1 MDSYKTIIEIGSF
14 SIKTIIYSELNKEFS
29 IIGTGKTRTRGYTG
43 EEIENFDD
51 FIDCIKNSIVQAEKQ
66 ANYIIRD
73 AYILIT
79 NQSVQIKKTQ
89 KDLNLNGAIVE
100 KNDLRKISNI
110 KIPKDNNFHYN
121 LYTSHYKIDDKLI
134 TDNPVGLNC
143 NKLSII
149 SLVSMIDIKQI
160 NLLNN
165 IFQKLQIKILNY
177 LDSTTSYYFYI
188 KNKPKTKT
196 NVVLIDYGF
205 NNINIIVIKN
215 KVLHFIKKIPHGSKK
230 ITNDLVNIHNISF
243 DFAEKLKI
251 STIDLSDTRNSTVE
265 IPIWEEFG
273 DNKKKNVGHDNLKE
287 ITLDRLDETFDL
299 VLKSLPKDKS
309 FYSYVFTGGG
319 SKIKNFYNYFRTRFG
334 YDIQFLEPPK
344 SCGIPKVLNDASIMS
359 IYSSY
364 WILTNISSESSDF
377 IKNIDSFSNKIW
389 YKRFVDLL

>member
-1 MDSYKTIIEIGSF
+1 MDSYKSIIEIGSF

-29 IIGTGKTRTRGYTG
+29 IIGTGKTRTRGFNG

-51 FIDCIKNSIVQAEKQ
+51 FIECIKNSIVQAEKQ
-66 ANYIIRD
+66 ANYVIKD
-73 AYILIT
+73 TYILIT
-79 NQSVQIKKTQ
+79 NQSVKIKKTQ
-89 KDLNLNGAIVE
+89 KDIELNGAIVE
-100 KNDLRKISNI
+100 NNDLRKISKI
-110 KIPKDNNFHYN
+110 KISKDENYYYN
-121 LYTSHYKIDDKLI
+121 LYTSHYIIDDKLI

-149 SLVSMIDIKQI
+149 SLVSMIDIKQV

-177 LDSTTSYYFYI
+177 LDSTTSYFFYM
-188 KNKPKTKT
+188 KNKQKTKT
-196 NVVLIDYGF
+196 NLVLIDFGF
-205 NNINIIVIKN
+205 NNINIIMIKN
-215 KVLHFIKKIPHGSKK
+215 KVLHFQKKIIQGSKK
-230 ITNDLVNIHNISF
+230 ISNDLVKIHNVSF

-251 STIDLSDTRNSTVE
+251 STIDLSDTRNFTVE

-287 ITLDRLDETFDL
+287 ITLDRLDETFEL
-299 VLKSLPKDKS
+299 VLKTIPKDNN

-319 SKIKNFYNYFRTRFG
+319 SKIKNFYNYFRTKFG

-344 SCGIPKVLNDASIMS
+344 SCGIPNVLNDASIMS
-359 IYSSY
+359 LYSSF
-364 WILTNISSESSDF
+364 WLLTNKNYEYGNF
-377 IKNIDSFSNKIW
+377 IQKIDSFSNKIW

>member
-14 SIKTIIYSELNKEFS
+14 SIKTIIYSEFKQEFS
-29 IIGTGKTRTRGYTG
+29 IIGTGKTRSKGYTG
-43 EEIENFDD
+43 EDIENFDD

-73 AYILIT
+73 AYILVT

-89 KDLNLNGAIVE
+89 KDLNLNGAIIE
-100 KNDLRKISNI
+100 NNDLRKISKI
-110 KIPKDNNFHYN
+110 KIPKDDNYFYSI
-121 LYTSHYKIDDKLI
+121 YTSHYKIDDKLI

-149 SLVSMIDIKQI
+149 SLVSMVDIKQI

-177 LDSTTSYYFYI
+177 LDSTTSYYFYL
-188 KNKPKTKT
+188 KNKPKTKS
-196 NVVLIDYGF
+196 NIVLIDYGF
-205 NNINIIVIKN
+205 KYINIIMVKN
-215 KVLHFIKKIPHGSKK
+215 KVLHFIKKIPQGSKN
-230 ITNDLVNIHNISF
+230 ISNDLVNIHNISF

-273 DNKKKNVGHDNLKE
+273 DNKTKNVGHDNLKE
-287 ITLDRLDETFDL
+287 IIQDRLDETFGL
-299 VLKSLPKDKS
+299 VLKSLPKDNNY
-309 FYSYVFTGGG
+309 YSYIITGGG
-319 SKIKNFYNYFRTRFG
+319 SKLKNFYNYFRTKFG

-359 IYSSY
+359 LYSSF
-364 WILTNISSESSDF
+364 WLLTNKSAENNNF
-377 IKNIDSFSNKIW
+377 TQKIDSFSNKIW

>member
-14 SIKTIIYSELNKEFS
+14 SIKTIIYSKLNKEFS
-29 IIGTGKTRTRGYTG
+29 IIGTGKTRSRGYTG

-66 ANYIIRD
+66 ANHIIKD
-73 AYILIT
+73 TYILLT
-79 NQSVQIKKTQ
+79 NQSVQVKKTQ
-89 KDLNLNGAIVE
+89 KDMDLNGAIVE
-100 KNDLRKISNI
+100 KNDLRKISKI
-110 KIPKDNNFHYN
+110 KINKDKNFHYN
-121 LYTSHYKIDDKLI
+121 IYTSHFIIDDKLI
-134 TDNPVGLNC
+134 TDNPIGLNC
-143 NKLSII
+143 NKLSVI

-165 IFQKLQIKILNY
+165 IFQKLQIKILNF
-177 LDSTTSYYFYI
+177 LDSTTSYFFYL
-188 KNKPKTKT
+188 KNKSKTKT

-205 NNINIIVIKN
+205 NIINIIMIKN
-215 KVLHFIKKIPHGSKK
+215 KVLHFQKKIQQGSKK
-230 ITNDLVNIHNISF
+230 ISSDLVNIHNVSF

-251 STIDLSDTRNSTVE
+251 STIDLSDTRNSIVE

-287 ITLDRLDETFDL
+287 ITLDRLDETFQL
-299 VLKSLPKDKS
+299 VLKSLPSDKN

-319 SKIKNFYNYFRTRFG
+319 VKIKNFYNYFRTKFG

-344 SCGIPKVLNDASIMS
+344 ACGIPKVLNDSSIMS
-359 IYSSY
+359 LYSCF
-364 WILTNISSESSDF
+364 WLLTNKSSEKNDF
-377 IKNIDSFSNKIW
+377 SQKIDSFSNKIW

>member
-1 MDSYKTIIEIGSF
+1 MDSYKSIIEIGSF
-14 SIKTIIYSELNKEFS
+14 SIKTIIYSEYNKEFS
-29 IIGTGKTRTRGYTG
+29 IIGTGKTRTKGFTG

-51 FIDCIKNSIVQAEKQ
+51 FIECIKNSIVQAEKQ
-66 ANYIIRD
+66 ANYVIKD
-73 AYILIT
+73 TYILIT
-79 NQSVQIKKTQ
+79 NHSVKIKKTQ
-89 KDLNLNGAIVE
+89 KDLELNGAIVE
-100 KNDLRKISNI
+100 NNDLRKISKI
-110 KIPKDNNFHYN
+110 KIPKDDNYYYN

-149 SLVSMIDIKQI
+149 SLVSMIDIKQV

-177 LDSTTSYYFYI
+177 LDSTICYFFYL

-196 NVVLIDYGF
+196 NLVLIDFGF
-205 NNINIIVIKN
+205 NNINILMIKN
-215 KVLHFIKKIPHGSKK
+215 KVLHFQKKISQGSKK
-230 ITNDLVNIHNISF
+230 ISNDLVNIHNISF

-251 STIDLSDTRNSTVE
+251 STIDLSDTRNFTVE

-287 ITLDRLDETFDL
+287 ITLDRLDETFES
-299 VLKSLPKDKS
+299 VLKSLPKDNN

-319 SKIKNFYNYFRTRFG
+319 SKIKNFYNYFRTKFG
-334 YDIQFLEPPK
+334 YDIQFLEPPR
-344 SCGIPKVLNDASIMS
+344 SCGIPNVLNDASIMS
-359 IYSSY
+359 LYSSF
-364 WILTNISSESSDF
+364 WLLTNKNDEYGDF
-377 IKNIDSFSNKIW
+377 IQKIDSFSNKIW

>member
-14 SIKTIIYSELNKEFS
+14 SIKTIIYSQLNEEFS
-29 IIGTGKTRTRGYTG
+29 IIGTGKTRSRGYTG

-51 FIDCIKNSIVQAEKQ
+51 FIECIKNSIVQAEKQ
-66 ANYIIRD
+66 ANHIIKD
-73 AYILIT
+73 TYILIT

-100 KNDLRKISNI
+100 KNDLRKISNV
-110 KIPKDNNFHYN
+110 KINKDDNYHYN
-121 LYTSHYKIDDKLI
+121 LYTSHYLIDDKLI
-134 TDNPVGLNC
+134 TDNPLGLNC

-160 NLLNN
+160 NLFNN

-177 LDSTTSYYFYI
+177 LDSTTSFYFYL

-196 NVVLIDYGF
+196 NLVLIDYGF
-205 NNINIIVIKN
+205 KYINIIVMKN
-215 KVLHFIKKIPHGSKK
+215 KVLHFQKKIKQGSKK
-230 ITNDLVNIHNISF
+230 ISNDLVNIHNISF

-251 STIDLSDTRNSTVE
+251 STIDLCDTRNSTVE

-287 ITLDRLDETFDL
+287 ITLDRLDETFEL
-299 VLKSLPKDKS
+299 VLKSLPRDKS
-309 FYSYVFTGGG
+309 FYSYLFTGGG
-319 SKIKNFYNYFRTRFG
+319 SKIKNFYSYFRTKFG
-334 YDIQFLEPPK
+334 CDIQFLEPPK
-344 SCGIPKVLNDASIMS
+344 SCGIPKVLNDGSIMS
-359 IYSSY
+359 LYSSF
-364 WILTNISSESSDF
+364 WILSNKNSKKVDF
-377 IKNIDSFSNKIW
+377 IKKIDSFSNKIW

>member
-14 SIKTIIYSELNKEFS
+14 SIKTIIYSEFNQEYS
-29 IIGTGKTRTRGYTG
+29 IIGTGKTRSRGYTG

-51 FIDCIKNSIVQAEKQ
+51 FIDSIKNSIVQAEKQ

-73 AYILIT
+73 TYILIT

-89 KDLNLNGAIVE
+89 KDLNLHGAIVE
-100 KNDLRKISNI
+100 KNDLRKISKI
-110 KIPKDNNFHYN
+110 KIPKDENYHYN

-134 TDNPVGLNC
+134 TDNPIGLNC

-149 SLVSMIDIKQI
+149 SLVSMIDIKQV
-160 NLLNN
+160 NLLKN

-177 LDSTTSYYFYI
+177 LDSTTSYYFYL
-188 KNKPKTKT
+188 KNKPNTKT

-205 NNINIIVIKN
+205 NNINIIMIKN

-230 ITNDLVNIHNISF
+230 ISNDLVNIHNISF

-287 ITLDRLDETFDL
+287 ITLDRLNETFEL
-299 VLKSLPKDKS
+299 VLKSLPKDES
-309 FYSYVFTGGG
+309 FYSYVLTGGG
-319 SKIKNFYNYFRTRFG
+319 SKLKNFYNYFRTKFG

-359 IYSSY
+359 LYSSF
-364 WILTNISSESSDF
+364 WLLTNKSSKNDDF
-377 IKNIDSFSNKIW
+377 VQKIDSLSNKIW